1 MNIDVNES
9 EVLRAQK
16 GDKEAFISLIKRL
29 ELRMYNI
36 ARSIVKKEEDCADAM
51 QETVLKAY
59 RSLPTLQNPR
69 FFNTWMCRILINECN
84 TLLRK
89 KSKTVSM
96 AEPPQE
102 AVYVPQA
109 ADIRMDLRDAVDR
122 LEETQRTIV
131 ILYYFEDMT
140 IQQIADMLEMSAGAV
155 KTRLYRAR
163 MTLSR
168 RLKEPAAKEVRL

>member
-9 EVLRAQK
+9 EVIRAQK
-16 GDKEAFISLIKRL
+16 GDKEAFISLMKRL
-29 ELRMYNI
+29 ELRMFNI

-59 RSLPTLQNPR
+59 RALPTLQNPR
-69 FFNTWMCRILINECN
+69 FFNTWICRILINECN

-96 AEPPQE
+96 AEPPQ
-102 AVYVPQA
+102 AAYVPQA
-109 ADIRMDLRDAVDR
+109 ADIRMDLRDAVER

-131 ILYYFEDMT
+131 ILYYFEELT
-140 IQQIADMLEMSAGAV
+140 IQQIADMLGMSAGAV

>member
-16 GDKEAFISLIKRL
+16 GDKEAFISIMKGV

-36 ARSIVKKEEDCADAM
+36 AKSIVRQDEDCADAM
-51 QETVLKAY
+51 QETALKAY
-59 RSLPTLQNPR
+59 RALPTLQNPR
-69 FFNTWMCRILINECN
+69 FFNTWVCRILINECN

-96 AEPPQE
+96 AEPPQ
-102 AVYVPQA
+102 AAYVPPVE
-109 ADIRMDLRDAVDR
+109 DLRMDLRDAVDR
-122 LEETQRTIV
+122 LEETQRMIV

-163 MTLSR
+163 MALSR